1 MIQFLQRYYVFL
13 LLVLLLVDLL
23 LKKSRH
29 CLEIQS
35 QSQEDFFLKDFQ
47 KLFDYGKQ
55 YFIRFLNEMIPEE
68 CCSSKSHY

>member
-35 QSQEDFFLKDFQ
+35 QSLEDFFLKDFQ
-47 KLFDYGKQ
+47 KLFDYVK
-55 YFIRFLNEMIPEE
+55 
-68 CCSSKSHY
+68 